1 MPELFERN
9 RMIEK
14 VIELANK
21 VLDKGSLSSRH
32 SKYQLKHFIVNA
44 EPTHQGRLWQCLKEI
59 DARKE
64 SLLQLQNERLDFED
78 RIELE
83 QINIEILQRDIEKES
98 DELEGKKK
106 KINLRRSQRAFEA
119 LQKTGSK
126 IDDKVKAVIEELE
139 FFIISFNQLEK
150 IEPLKEYDDFASQS
164 EYWSNKFAI
173 ELQVRDLFGMSLD
186 PEIIKSI
193 LLLDDNAKIKQNL
206 IKQIDNIVEKQ
217 KLAAKTT

>member
-1 MPELFERN
+1 
-9 RMIEK
+9 MIEK

-64 SLLQLQNERLDFED
+64 SLLQLQNERFDFED
-78 RIELE
+78 RVAVE
-83 QINIEILQRDIEKES
+83 QINIKILQRDIEKES
-98 DELEGKKK
+98 DELEDEKK
-106 KINLRRSQRAFEA
+106 KINLRRAQRSFEA
-119 LQKTGSK
+119 LKKTGGK
-126 IDDKVKAVIEELE
+126 IDDKVKAVIEELD

-150 IEPLKEYDDFASQS
+150 IEPLKEYDDFAAQS

-173 ELQVRDLFGMSLD
+173 ELQVRDLFGMPLD

>member
-1 MPELFERN
+1 
-9 RMIEK
+9 MIEK

-64 SLLQLQNERLDFED
+64 SLLQLQNEKFDFED
-78 RIELE
+78 RVAVE

-98 DELEGKKK
+98 DELEDKKK
-106 KINLRRSQRAFEA
+106 KINLRRAQRSFEA
-119 LQKTGSK
+119 LKKTGGK
-126 IDDKVKAVIEELE
+126 IDDKVKAVIEELD
-139 FFIISFNQLEK
+139 FFIISFNQLDK
-150 IEPLKEYDDFASQS
+150 IEPLKEYDDFAAQS

-173 ELQVRDLFGMSLD
+173 ELQVRDLFGMPLD